1 MSARKADRYKWT
13 SEPMP
18 PCWTTAM
25 TTRTK
30 WCGAQ
35 PDKKTLTV
43 TVDGISS
50 EVSTY
55 VNPPLDATFTLPGI
69 TLAHTK
75 TNFEISDDIFMA
87 NRSVSFT
94 VKSQDDDDFYTPGHY
109 GISFE
114 RKENT
119 KEVRATFTHTGHYTV
134 RMTVEDDGCGN
145 IYQERTIDVL
155 EGMEAPQIA
164 LVTVDP

>member
-1 MSARKADRYKWT
+1 
-13 SEPMP
+13 
-18 PCWTTAM
+18 
-25 TTRTK
+25 
-30 WCGAQ
+30 
-35 PDKKTLTV
+35 
-43 TVDGISS
+43 
-50 EVSTY
+50 
-55 VNPPLDATFTLPGI
+55 
-69 TLAHTK
+69 
-75 TNFEISDDIFMA
+75 MA

-164 LVTVDP
+164 LVTVDPTTGKTGSTGSSGTFRITFPRSASIKRAATTTNST